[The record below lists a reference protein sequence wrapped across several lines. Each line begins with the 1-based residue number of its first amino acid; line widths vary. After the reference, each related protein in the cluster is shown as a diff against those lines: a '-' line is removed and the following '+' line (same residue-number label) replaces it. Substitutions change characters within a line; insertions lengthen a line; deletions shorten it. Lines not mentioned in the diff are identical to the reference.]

1 MEMTFKESLKKGL
14 ILGGLSA
21 IIFTAIYYW
30 LYDLTFLHSLSVSL
44 GFMLGW
50 TTFEVIS
57 YFVSK
62 IKNERVRVGI
72 AISAI
77 SMLVIAIIVCITMLV
92 REDNKIDYSTTT
104 VIIGTDTLSGTD
116 TIYYD
121 RYTKE
126 EIENLQ
132 IINK

>member
-1 MEMTFKESLKKGL
+1 MTFKESLKKGL

>member
-1 MEMTFKESLKKGL
+1 M
-14 ILGGLSA
+14 GGLSA